1 MKKSI
6 SKKMVG
12 LLAVLASVGVVHAED
27 GTFEVT
33 NPTDQQQAIV
43 NKLILHGYIRPLAEH
58 PDWYQINRER
68 LTDAIARERAGDAS
82 AQEVIKVLKSIIGD
96 ETDIREI
103 DIFNI
108 RLGTQDFRV
117 GQ

>member
-27 GTFEVT
+27 GTVEVT

-43 NKLILHGYIRPLAEH
+43 NKLVQNGLIRPLAEQ

-68 LTDAIARERAGDAS
+68 LADAFARERKGDAS
-82 AQEVIKVLKSIIGD
+82 AQETIKMLKGIVGN
-96 ETDIREI
+96 EVDIREVE
-103 DIFNI
+103 IFQAK
-108 RLGTQDFRV
+108 LGTQDF
-117 GQ
+117 

>member
-27 GTFEVT
+27 GTVEIT

-43 NKLILHGYIRPLAEH
+43 NKLVQHGYIRPLAEH

-68 LTDAIARERAGDAS
+68 LSDAFARERAGDTS
-82 AQEVIKVLKSIIGD
+82 AQEIIKMLKGIVGD
-96 ETDIREI
+96 EIDIREI